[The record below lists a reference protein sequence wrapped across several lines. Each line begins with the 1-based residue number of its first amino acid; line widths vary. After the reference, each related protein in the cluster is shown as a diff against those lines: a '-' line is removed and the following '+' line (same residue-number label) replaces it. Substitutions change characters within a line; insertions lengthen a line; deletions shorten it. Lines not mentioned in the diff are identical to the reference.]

1 MFTADEIEAIVVG
14 LSLLGRTGD
23 AGLQISATRVSKKIA
38 DVLPDRSE
46 SPFNAPPLLVSH
58 WNTGSPTGNTDYRL
72 IRKAIREEE
81 KLRLH
86 YRDAEARTSD
96 RTIRPIG
103 LIYYVDNVLLASWC
117 ELREDYR
124 HFRTDRILGCMPT
137 GDRII
142 NGRISKL

>member
-1 MFTADEIEAIVVG
+1 MPRLCWFRIGI
-14 LSLLGRTGD
+14 R
-23 AGLQISATRVSKKIA
+23 
-38 DVLPDRSE
+38 
-46 SPFNAPPLLVSH
+46 F
-58 WNTGSPTGNTDYRL
+58 PTGNTDYRL

-86 YRDAEARTSD
+86 YPDAEARTSD

-124 HFRTDRILGCMPT
+124 HFRTDPILGCMPT